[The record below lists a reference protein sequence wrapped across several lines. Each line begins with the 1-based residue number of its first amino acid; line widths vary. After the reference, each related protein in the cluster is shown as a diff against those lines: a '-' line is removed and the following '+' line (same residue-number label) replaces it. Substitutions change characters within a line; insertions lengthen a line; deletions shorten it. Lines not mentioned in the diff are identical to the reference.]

1 MNIEEAV
8 NFLVEHAAQVD
19 AKLGA
24 MSSEMGTLATK
35 RDLLDL
41 KEELRNGTRAMRH
54 YVKYVEGLLDR
65 VTKGQLLGRP
75 LEPEAHISVMAYR
88 PQKAPAGKDRRQR
101 SWGMS
106 RRPNSTP

>member
-24 MSSEMGTLATK
+24 MSSEMATK
-35 RDLLDL
+35 NELRELR
-41 KEELRNGTRAMRH
+41 EELRNGTRAMRH

-65 VTKGQLLGRP
+65 VTKGQLS
-75 LEPEAHISVMAYR
+75 LEERVEKLEVRVETLENLP
-88 PQKAPAGKDRRQR
+88 PQRAA
-101 SWGMS
+101 
-106 RRPNSTP
+106 